1 MKKRI
6 MVLFLFSSLFAG
18 LANASDRAD
27 DTEQARA
34 QQLQIKST
42 SGTTDDAVK
51 LPGSTKEGGVKPA
64 ESDKELSVFEK
75 MKKKSEELREKS
87 GLPSFGG

>member
-6 MVLFLFSSLFAG
+6 MALFLFSSLFAG

-27 DTEQARA
+27 DTEQART
-34 QQLQIKST
+34 QQLQIKSMN
-42 SGTTDDAVK
+42 GTTDDAAK
-51 LPGSTKEGGVKPA
+51 LHRSTKEGGVKPA

-75 MKKKSEELREKS
+75 MQKKTEEARKITGFDSLE
-87 GLPSFGG
+87 F